1 MLQQRLEIMRHER
14 TNRSELQNELA
25 ETRSL
30 TIDLPADRETSRGKW
45 IFRLAKFFPEQLKE
59 EEGPS
64 PHPNWLPL
72 KLSVFQKFLRYFSK
86 FLRFS
91 LSLFHVKYL
100 LDWNSFFLILDLI
113 LIGSKVYN

>member
-1 MLQQRLEIMRHER
+1 MMRHER
-14 TNRSELQNELA
+14 TNRSELQKEFA

-30 TIDLPADRETSRGKW
+30 TMDLPADRETSRGKW
-45 IFRLAKFFPEQLKE
+45 ILRLARFFAEQLKKE
-59 EEGPS
+59 EAPS
-64 PHPNWLPL
+64 PQPNWLPL

-100 LDWNSFFLILDLI
+100 LDWKSFFLILDL
-113 LIGSKVYN
+113 